1 MKHSDNNISI
11 SPTPS
16 KEGVG
21 RGVRPGANPWVLGG
35 LTLLLLAAM
44 AASCLFGAVDFEWAD
59 LWQSPI
65 FLQLRLPRVMM
76 SVLVGAVLSVCGAA
90 YQSIFRNPLTDP
102 YVLGVSSGA
111 SLGAAV
117 AILLGLEAF
126 LWGVGGMALGAA
138 LATVVLIYRIASMG
152 NRMHTTTL
160 LLTGVCL
167 TLLISALIS
176 FLMVLNQEKM
186 DAIIFWTMGS
196 FGSSGWTDVWMMAPV
211 AMVGIGVVL
220 WHSRDLNLLL
230 AGSEAARSMGVE
242 VERVKR
248 ILLLG
253 TTLMVAF
260 AVSSSGVIGFVG
272 LIVPHAVRLVAG
284 PDNRRLVPYSMLC
297 GALFVLVCDTLAR
310 TLLRPSELPVGSL
323 TSMVGAPLFIY
334 LLYKN
339 KRSY

>member
-1 MKHSDNNISI
+1 MK
-11 SPTPS
+11 TT
-16 KEGVG
+16 
-21 RGVRPGANPWVLGG
+21 RANGWVVAG
-35 LTLLLLAAM
+35 LAVLLLAAM
-44 AASCLFGAVDFEWAD
+44 AGSCLLGAAD
-59 LWQSPI
+59 LQLDELWQSPI
-65 FLQLRLPRVMM
+65 FLNLRLPRVLM
-76 SVLVGAVLSVCGAA
+76 SVMVGAILSVCGAA
-90 YQSIFRNPLTDP
+90 YQSVFRNPLTDP

-117 AILLGLEAF
+117 AILLGLEAAM
-126 LWGVGGMALGAA
+126 WGVGGMALVTA
-138 LATVVLIYRIASMG
+138 LATVLLIYRIASIG

-176 FLMVLNQEKM
+176 FLMVMNQEKM

-196 FGSSGWTDVWMMAPV
+196 FGSSSWSDVLMLAPV
-211 AMVGIGVVL
+211 AVAGIAVVL
-220 WHSRDLNLLL
+220 WHGRDLNLLL

-248 ILLLG
+248 VLLLA

-260 AVSSSGVIGFVG
+260 AVSTCGVIGFVG

-284 PDNRRLVPYSMLC
+284 PDNRKVVPYSLLC

-310 TLLRPSELPVGSL
+310 YMLRPSELPVGSL
-323 TSMVGAPLFIY
+323 TSLVGAPMFIY

-339 KRSY
+339 KKKY

>member
-1 MKHSDNNISI
+1 
-11 SPTPS
+11 
-16 KEGVG
+16 
-21 RGVRPGANPWVLGG
+21 
-35 LTLLLLAAM
+35 M
-44 AASCLFGAVDFEWAD
+44 AGSCLLGAAD
-59 LWQSPI
+59 ISVAEIWHSQI
-65 FLQLRLPRVMM
+65 FWRLRLPRVLM

-117 AILLGLEAF
+117 AILLGLEAW
-126 LWGVGGMALGAA
+126 LWGVGGMALAAA
-138 LATVVLIYRIASMG
+138 LATVWLIYRIASIG

-186 DAIIFWTMGS
+186 DSIIFWTMGS
-196 FGSSGWTDVWMMAPV
+196 FGSSSWTDVAMMAPV
-211 AMVGIGVVL
+211 ALIGMGVVL
-220 WHSRDLNLLL
+220 WYGRDLNLLL
-230 AGSEAARSMGVE
+230 AGSEAAKSMGCE
-242 VERVKR
+242 VEKVKR
-248 ILLLG
+248 VLLVA

-260 AVSSSGVIGFVG
+260 AVSSCGVIGFVG

-284 PDNRRLVPYSMLC
+284 PDNRKVVPYSILF

-310 TLLRPSELPVGSL
+310 YLLRPSELPVGSL

-339 KRSY
+339 KKSF

>member
-1 MKHSDNNISI
+1 MKKTH
-11 SPTPS
+11 
-16 KEGVG
+16 
-21 RGVRPGANPWVLGG
+21 ANPWVVAG
-35 LTLLLLAAM
+35 LTVLLVAAM
-44 AASCLFGAVDFEWAD
+44 AGSCLLGAVDFEASEV
-59 LWQSPI
+59 LQSPI
-65 FLQLRLPRVMM
+65 FWQLRLPRVLM

-90 YQSIFRNPLTDP
+90 YQSVFRNPLTDP

-117 AILLGLEAF
+117 AILLGLEAW
-126 LWGVGGMALGAA
+126 LWGVGGMALAAA
-138 LATVVLIYRIASMG
+138 LLTVWLIYRIASIG

-167 TLLISALIS
+167 TLLISAIIS
-176 FLMVLNQEKM
+176 FLMVLNHEKM
-186 DAIIFWTMGS
+186 DSIIFWTMGS
-196 FGSSGWTDVWMMAPV
+196 FGSSSWTDVVLMAPV
-211 AMVGIGVVL
+211 AVAGIGVVL
-220 WHSRDLNLLL
+220 WHGRDLNLLL

-248 ILLLG
+248 VLLVA

-260 AVSSSGVIGFVG
+260 AVSSTGVIGFVG

-284 PDNRRLVPYSMLC
+284 PDNRRVVPYALLC

-310 TLLRPSELPVGSL
+310 TLLRPSELPVGSI
-323 TSMVGAPLFIY
+323 TSIIGAPLFIY

-339 KRSY
+339 KKGY

>member
-1 MKHSDNNISI
+1 M
-11 SPTPS
+11 
-16 KEGVG
+16 
-21 RGVRPGANPWVLGG
+21 AG
-35 LTLLLLAAM
+35 LCLLLLAAM
-44 AASCLFGAVDFEWAD
+44 AGSSMLGAVDFTWDEM
-59 LWQSPI
+59 LHSPI
-65 FLQLRLPRVMM
+65 FWQLRLPRVIM

-117 AILLGLEAF
+117 AILLGLEAWR
-126 LWGVGGMALGAA
+126 WGVGGMALLAA
-138 LATVVLIYRIASMG
+138 LLTVWLIYRIASVG

-167 TLLISALIS
+167 TLLISAVIS

-196 FGSSGWTDVWMMAPV
+196 FGSASWTDVGVLTPV
-211 AMVGIGVVL
+211 AVVGIGVVIYF
-220 WHSRDLNLLL
+220 SRDLNLLL
-230 AGSEAARSMGVE
+230 AGSEAAQSMGVE
-242 VERVKR
+242 VERLKR
-248 ILLLG
+248 TLLLA

-260 AVSSSGVIGFVG
+260 AVSSCGVIGFVG

-284 PDNRRLVPYSMLC
+284 SDNRRVVPYSMLC
-297 GALFVLVCDTLAR
+297 GALFVLLADTLAR
-310 TLLRPSELPVGSL
+310 YLLRPSELPVGSL
-323 TSMVGAPLFIY
+323 TSIVGAPLFIY

-339 KRSY
+339 KRSS

>member
-1 MKHSDNNISI
+1 M
-11 SPTPS
+11 
-16 KEGVG
+16 
-21 RGVRPGANPWVLGG
+21 NPWVILL
-35 LTLLLLAAM
+35 LTVLLLAAM
-44 AASCLFGAVDFEWAD
+44 VAGCLVGAVDFDRGEI
-59 LWQSPI
+59 LNSPI
-65 FLQLRLPRVMM
+65 FWQLRLPRVLL
-76 SVLVGAVLSVCGAA
+76 SVVVGAVLSVCGAA

-117 AILLGLEAF
+117 AILVGLEAY
-126 LWGVGGMALGAA
+126 LWGVGGCALVAA
-138 LATVVLIYRIASMG
+138 LLTVLLIYKIASIG

-167 TLLISALIS
+167 TLLISSVIS

-186 DAIIFWTMGS
+186 DSIIFWTMGS
-196 FGSSGWTDVWMMAPV
+196 FGSATWTDVAIVAPV
-211 AMVGIGVVL
+211 AVVGIGVVL
-220 WHSRDLNLLL
+220 YYSRDLNLLL

-248 ILLLG
+248 MLLLF

-260 AVSSSGVIGFVG
+260 AVSSCGVIGFVG

-284 PDNRRLVPYSMLC
+284 PDNRRVVPYSIVC

-310 TLLRPSELPVGSL
+310 TMLRPSELPVGSL
-323 TSMVGAPLFIY
+323 TSIVGAPLFIY
-334 LLYKN
+334 LLYRNKKN
-339 KRSY
+339 Y

>member
-1 MKHSDNNISI
+1 M
-11 SPTPS
+11 T
-16 KEGVG
+16 
-21 RGVRPGANPWVLGG
+21 
-35 LTLLLLAAM
+35 LLLAAAM
-44 AASCLFGAVDFEWAD
+44 AGSCMLGAADISVDEIWHS
-59 LWQSPI
+59 QI
-65 FLQLRLPRVMM
+65 FWRLRLPRVLM

-117 AILLGLEAF
+117 AILLGLEAW
-126 LWGVGGMALGAA
+126 LWGVGGMALVAA
-138 LATVVLIYRIASMG
+138 LATVWLIYRIASIG

-186 DAIIFWTMGS
+186 DSIIFWTMGS
-196 FGSSGWTDVWMMAPV
+196 FASASWMDVAIVAPV
-211 AMVGIGVVL
+211 VVAGVCVVL
-220 WHSRDLNLLL
+220 YYSRDLNLLL
-230 AGSEAARSMGVE
+230 AGSETARSLGVE

-248 ILLLG
+248 VLLLS

-260 AVSSSGVIGFVG
+260 CVASCGVIGFVG
-272 LIVPHAVRLVAG
+272 LVVPHCVRLVMG
-284 PDNRRLVPYSMLC
+284 PDNRRVVPCSIFA
-297 GALFVLVCDTLAR
+297 GGLFLLLCDTLAR
-310 TLLRPSELPVGSL
+310 TVLMPSELPVGSL
-323 TSMVGAPLFIY
+323 TALVGAPLFIY

-339 KRSY
+339 KKQY

>member
-1 MKHSDNNISI
+1 MKGL
-11 SPTPS
+11 
-16 KEGVG
+16 EGVKHG
-21 RGVRPGANPWVLGG
+21 TRANPWVLAG
-35 LTLLLLAAM
+35 LTLLLAVAM
-44 AASCLFGAVDFEWAD
+44 AGSCLLGAAD
-59 LWQSPI
+59 IEFDEIWHSRI
-65 FLQLRLPRVMM
+65 FWQLRLPRVLM

-90 YQSIFRNPLTDP
+90 YQSVFRNPLTDP

-117 AILLGLEAF
+117 AILLGLEAWF
-126 LWGVGGMALGAA
+126 WGVGGMALAVA
-138 LATVVLIYRIASMG
+138 LATVWFIYRIASIG

-186 DAIIFWTMGS
+186 DRIIFWTMGS
-196 FGSSGWTDVWMMAPV
+196 FGSTSWTDVAMMAPV
-211 AMVGIGVVL
+211 AAVGCGVVL
-220 WHSRDLNLLL
+220 WYGRDLNLLL

-242 VERVKR
+242 VEKVKR
-248 ILLLG
+248 VLLVA

-260 AVSSSGVIGFVG
+260 AVSSCGVIGFVG
-272 LIVPHAVRLVAG
+272 LIVPHAVRLVVG
-284 PDNRRLVPYSMLC
+284 PDNRKVVPYALLC

-310 TLLRPSELPVGSL
+310 YVLRPSELPVGSL

-334 LLYKN
+334 LLYRN
-339 KRSY
+339 KKEL

>member
-1 MKHSDNNISI
+1 MDGRSGDVHRSI
-11 SPTPS
+11 HAAHKTH
-16 KEGVG
+16 
-21 RGVRPGANPWVLGG
+21 ANPWVLAG

-44 AASCLFGAVDFEWAD
+44 AGSCLLGAVDFERGEIFH
-59 LWQSPI
+59 SPI
-65 FLQLRLPRVMM
+65 FWRLRLPRVLM

-117 AILLGLEAF
+117 AILLGMEAV
-126 LWGVGGMALGAA
+126 LWGVGGMALAAA
-138 LATVVLIYRIASMG
+138 LLTVLFIYRIASIG

-186 DAIIFWTMGS
+186 DSIIFWTMGS
-196 FGSSGWTDVWMMAPV
+196 FGSSSWTDVAVLAPV
-211 AMVGIGVVL
+211 AVAGIGVVL
-220 WHSRDLNLLL
+220 WYGRDLNLLL

-242 VERVKR
+242 VEKVKR
-248 ILLLG
+248 VLLVA

-260 AVSSSGVIGFVG
+260 AVSSCGVIGFVG

-284 PDNRRLVPYSMLC
+284 PDNRRVVPYSMLV

-310 TLLRPSELPVGSL
+310 YVLRPSELPVGSL

-339 KRSY
+339 KKGI

>member
-1 MKHSDNNISI
+1 MC
-11 SPTPS
+11 
-16 KEGVG
+16 
-21 RGVRPGANPWVLGG
+21 
-35 LTLLLLAAM
+35 LLLAAAM
-44 AASCLFGAVDFEWAD
+44 AVSCLLGAVDFRRDEI
-59 LWQSPI
+59 LHSPI
-65 FLQLRLPRVMM
+65 FWQLRLPRVLM
-76 SVLVGAVLSVCGAA
+76 SALVGAVLSVCGAA

-111 SLGAAV
+111 SLGASV
-117 AILLGLEAF
+117 AILLGLEAW
-126 LWGVGGMALGAA
+126 LWGVGGLALVAA
-138 LATVVLIYRIASMG
+138 LLTVLLIYRIASMG

-186 DAIIFWTMGS
+186 DRIIFWTMGS
-196 FGSSGWTDVWMMAPV
+196 FGSSSWTDVAFMAPV
-211 AMVGIGVVL
+211 AALGIGVVL
-220 WHSRDLNLLL
+220 WYSRDLNMLL
-230 AGSEAARSMGVE
+230 AGSEAAQSMGVN

-248 ILLLG
+248 HLLLF

-260 AVSSSGVIGFVG
+260 AVSSCGVIGFVG

-284 PDNRRLVPYSMLC
+284 PDNRRVVPYSMLC
-297 GALFVLVCDTLAR
+297 GALFVLICDTLAR

-323 TSMVGAPLFIY
+323 TSLIGAPLFIY

-339 KRSY
+339 KKKY

>member
-1 MKHSDNNISI
+1 MKN
-11 SPTPS
+11 
-16 KEGVG
+16 
-21 RGVRPGANPWVLGG
+21 RANPWVVIG
-35 LTLLLLAAM
+35 LTLLLAAAM
-44 AASCLFGAVDFEWAD
+44 AGSCMLGAADISVDEIWHS
-59 LWQSPI
+59 QI
-65 FLQLRLPRVMM
+65 FWRLRLPRVLM

-117 AILLGLEAF
+117 AILLGLEAW
-126 LWGVGGMALGAA
+126 LWGVGGMALAAA
-138 LATVVLIYRIASMG
+138 LATVWLIYRIASIG

-186 DAIIFWTMGS
+186 DSIIFWTMGS
-196 FGSSGWTDVWMMAPV
+196 FGSSSWTDVALMAPV
-211 AMVGIGVVL
+211 ALIGMGVVL
-220 WHSRDLNLLL
+220 WYGRDLNLLL
-230 AGSEAARSMGVE
+230 AGSEAAKSMGCE
-242 VERVKR
+242 VEKVKR
-248 ILLLG
+248 VLLVA

-260 AVSSSGVIGFVG
+260 AVSSCGVIGFVG

-284 PDNRRLVPYSMLC
+284 PDNRKVVPYSILC
-297 GALFVLVCDTLAR
+297 GAMFVLVCDTLAR
-310 TLLRPSELPVGSL
+310 YLLRPSELPVGSL

-339 KRSY
+339 KKGY

>member
-1 MKHSDNNISI
+1 MASRRQTSYKPN
-11 SPTPS
+11 
-16 KEGVG
+16 V
-21 RGVRPGANPWVLGG
+21 WV
-35 LTLLLLAAM
+35 LLLLTVALVVSVCV
-44 AASCLFGAVDFEWAD
+44 SCMFGAVDFTVSEM
-59 LWQSPI
+59 LHSQI
-65 FLQLRLPRVMM
+65 FWQLRLPRVLM
-76 SVLVGAVLSVCGAA
+76 SACVGAVLSVCGAA

-111 SLGAAV
+111 FLGASV

-126 LWGVGGMALGAA
+126 IWGVGGLALVAA
-138 LATVVLIYRIASMG
+138 LLTVLLIYRIASIG

-167 TLLISALIS
+167 TLLISAMIS

-186 DAIIFWTMGS
+186 DSIIFWTMGS
-196 FGSSGWTDVWMMAPV
+196 FSSSSWTDVAVMTPV
-211 AMVGIGVVL
+211 ALLGIAVVI

-230 AGSEAARSMGVE
+230 AGSEAAQSMGVD

-248 ILLLG
+248 VLLLF

-260 AVSSSGVIGFVG
+260 AVSSCGVIGFVG

-284 PDNRRLVPYSMLC
+284 PDNRRVVPYSMLC
-297 GALFVLVCDTLAR
+297 GAIFVLVCDTLAR
-310 TLLRPSELPVGSL
+310 TLLRPSELPVGSI
-323 TSMVGAPLFIY
+323 TSLIGAPLFIY

-339 KRSY
+339 KRRF

>member
-1 MKHSDNNISI
+1 MKNR
-11 SPTPS
+11 
-16 KEGVG
+16 V
-21 RGVRPGANPWVLGG
+21 NPWVMAL
-35 LTLLLLAAM
+35 LAVLLLAAM
-44 AASCLFGAVDFEWAD
+44 AGSCLLGAAD
-59 LWQSPI
+59 IKAADIMQSPI
-65 FLQLRLPRVMM
+65 FWSLRLPRVLM

-117 AILLGLEAF
+117 AILLGLEAAV
-126 LWGVGGMALGAA
+126 WGVGGMALAAA
-138 LATVVLIYRIASMG
+138 LATVWLIYRIASIG

-186 DAIIFWTMGS
+186 DSIIFWTMGS
-196 FGSSGWTDVWMMAPV
+196 FGSSAWSDVAVLAPV
-211 AMVGIGVVL
+211 AVLGIGVVL
-220 WHSRDLNLLL
+220 WHGRDLNLLL
-230 AGSEAARSMGVE
+230 AGSEAARSMGCE
-242 VERVKR
+242 VEKVKR
-248 ILLLG
+248 VLLLA

-260 AVSSSGVIGFVG
+260 AVSSCGVIGFVG

-284 PDNRRLVPYSMLC
+284 PDNRRVVPYAMLC

-310 TLLRPSELPVGSL
+310 YLLRPSELPVGSL

-334 LLYKN
+334 LLYRN
-339 KRSY
+339 KKGY

>member
-1 MKHSDNNISI
+1 MNKDGGENGIR
-11 SPTPS
+11 TA
-16 KEGVG
+16 
-21 RGVRPGANPWVLGG
+21 RPNPWVLSG
-35 LTLLLLAAM
+35 LSLLLLLAM
-44 AASCLFGAVDFEWAD
+44 AGSCMLGAVDFKAEEI
-59 LWQSPI
+59 LQSPI
-65 FLQLRLPRVMM
+65 FWQLRLPRVLM

-117 AILLGLEAF
+117 AILLGLEAW
-126 LWGVGGMALGAA
+126 LWGVGGMALAAA
-138 LATVVLIYRIASMG
+138 LLTVVLIYRIASIG

-196 FGSSGWTDVWMMAPV
+196 FGSASWSDVGVMTPV
-211 AMVGIGVVL
+211 AVAGIAVVL
-220 WHSRDLNLLL
+220 WYARDLNLLL
-230 AGSEAARSMGVE
+230 AGSETAQSMGVE

-248 ILLLG
+248 VLLLA

-260 AVSSSGVIGFVG
+260 AVSTCGVIGFVG
-272 LIVPHAVRLVAG
+272 LIVPHAVRLVTG
-284 PDNRRLVPYSMLC
+284 PDNRKVVPYAMLC

-310 TLLRPSELPVGSL
+310 YLLRPSELPVGSL